1 MKKLAE
7 DWLVHA
13 DKDLKTIVKILDED
27 YLSNVVAFHSHQ
39 CIEKCFKALILLK
52 TGQVSKIHNLLK
64 LFGTVRNHYTLNI
77 DIVLLEEVNETY
89 IDTRYPADLGLTP
102 EGNLSPEKVREFYR
116 FADGL
121 FSQIESIV
129 KKF

>member
-7 DWLVHA
+7 EWLAHA
-13 DKDLKTIVKILDED
+13 DKDLKTIIKIIDEE
-27 YLSNVVAFHSHQ
+27 YLSNVTAFHSHQ

-52 TGQVSKIHNLLK
+52 TDKVSKIHNLLK
-64 LFGTVRNHYTLNI
+64 LYGTVRNFFSLDV

-102 EGNLSPEKVREFYR
+102 EGDLSLKKAQQFYHLAR
-116 FADGL
+116 NL
-121 FSQIESIV
+121 FSQTKSIV
-129 KKF
+129 NEY